1 MVPGWTLPLPP
12 VLQHDRAFY
21 AQVFTTVVVV
31 VTENPSKSK
40 SDATCVCAFE
50 SAGKA
55 ASTQWRQM
63 WANRNGHCVGGGARW
78 FDGVAI
84 ASKWVQVLAK
94 QKYLHVHTHTRTH
107 SYIPRGVGWTCVWAV
122 AQRNCHRQTATS
134 TSAPTS
140 TPTPLA
146 LNSEVNA
153 IENNT
158 RV

>member
-1 MVPGWTLPLPP
+1 MLPLPP
-12 VLQHDRAFY
+12 VLQHDRVFY
-21 AQVFTTVVVV
+21 AQVFTTVVVVV

-63 WANRNGHCVGGGARW
+63 WANRSGHCVGGGARW

-94 QKYLHVHTHTRTH
+94 QKYLHVHTHAITH
-107 SYIPRGVGWTCVWAV
+107 SHTLQEALDEHSCGRLHNAAATVKRQQ
-122 AQRNCHRQTATS
+122 QRQRQRRRRRQRR
-134 TSAPTS
+134 
-140 TPTPLA
+140 LH
-146 LNSEVNA
+146 
-153 IENNT
+153 
-158 RV
+158 